1 MTVSP
6 GDTEEGIRHTTK
18 EKLGPGTLIP
28 TILALGSL
36 NQENDHHE
44 LKSSL
49 GHIAKPYP
57 TEAKTEKMKQHA
69 YGKAVWDWRRKR
81 GVSVSQSVG
90 GLAYPRLSSASSCPG
105 EKCPTLCLWPLFHQG
120 TQGCEEILCV
130 QESN

>member
-81 GVSVSQSVG
+81 GVSVSVSG
-90 GLAYPRLSSASSCPG
+90 RSRLSMTILSLLPWRKVSHTVSLASFSSG
-105 EKCPTLCLWPLFHQG
+105 HTGL
-120 TQGCEEILCV
+120 
-130 QESN
+130 